1 MPVAKIKLTYK
12 NAKRPD
18 EEFGVSNFG
27 ITGVFFWFEPVDKK
41 GTTTFVPSDEISHVE
56 IIKPEGA

>member
-1 MPVAKIKLTYK
+1 MPVANIKLTYK

-41 GTTTFVPSDEISHVE
+41 GTTTFVPSDEIS
-56 IIKPEGA
+56 I